1 MHETQKK
8 IIIAAF
14 VFVVLITVLFA
25 RPQITS
31 AQILGTGTMP
41 VWCVPWDF
49 NCLKEG
55 ILDTAAKAIMKSM
68 IRQLRAAT
76 INWILTGDFEI
87 KKPFFVTSFIADPQR
102 IADNAARTFLSGLTG
117 INFCNFH
124 PKIRSIQQFI
134 IPLDFSAVLAC
145 QGPGQL
151 QQQRPANGIAGR
163 LASNL
168 PSSNISS
175 IVYNLKKEQEGA
187 IQRGMSAF
195 TEEVRNNLGFLG
207 QRDPKTG
214 KIKTPGNLIA
224 ETLIGSQNSEMFG
237 QEVNQEIFSA
247 IVDVIDTAI
256 GKTIQDGILGK
267 F

>member
-1 MHETQKK
+1 MTHLQHNTRG
-8 IIIAAF
+8 IAMAF
-14 VFVVLITVLFA
+14 LILVLAGTLFVPQQNAEATVPTHCSFL
-25 RPQITS
+25 
-31 AQILGTGTMP
+31 
-41 VWCVPWDF
+41 DF
-49 NCLKEG
+49 NCIKEG
-55 ILDTAAKAIMKSM
+55 LLDTAAKAIMKKI

-102 IADNAARTFLSGLTG
+102 IADNAARLFLSELTG
-117 INFCNFH
+117 INFCKFH
-124 PKIRSIQQFI
+124 PNLRSAQNLLLNIDLNLTLSCNPNLGGRRFSNRSGGLLGSTMPSANFSTVMRTLRDAQS
-134 IPLDFSAVLAC
+134 SAVHR
-145 QGPGQL
+145 Q
-151 QQQRPANGIAGR
+151 I
-163 LASNL
+163 
-168 PSSNISS
+168 
-175 IVYNLKKEQEGA
+175 
-187 IQRGMSAF
+187 SAF
-195 TEEVRNNLGFLG
+195 AEEVRTNSGFLG

>member
-1 MHETQKK
+1 MKTVNTK
-8 IIIAAF
+8 IVALFLLIAIAAGGIF
-14 VFVVLITVLFA
+14 IVPKTA
-25 RPQITS
+25 S
-31 AQILGTGTMP
+31 AQILGTGPLP

-55 ILDTAAKAIMKSM
+55 ILDPAAKAIMKK
-68 IRQLRAAT
+68 IVRQLRAAT

-102 IADNAARTFLSGLTG
+102 IADTAARLFLSELTG
-117 INFCNFH
+117 INFCSFH
-124 PKIRSIQQFI
+124 PNIRSVQGLLINIDLNQTLSCNFNGRSNEYRSNRIGGLIASTHASQN
-134 IPLDFSAVLAC
+134 FSTILNNVKRES
-145 QGPGQL
+145 QNQV
-151 QQQRPANGIAGR
+151 QR
-163 LASNL
+163 S
-168 PSSNISS
+168 ISS
-175 IVYNLKKEQEGA
+175 FA
-187 IQRGMSAF
+187 
-195 TEEVRNNLGFLG
+195 EEVRTNSGFLG

-224 ETLIGSQNSEMFG
+224 ETLIGAQNSEMFG

-256 GKTIQDGILGK
+256 GKTIQDGILGN

>member
-1 MHETQKK
+1 MAHLTHNSRG
-8 IIIAAF
+8 IATAF
-14 VFVVLITVLFA
+14 LMLVLAGMLFVPRQNAEATVPTHCSFLD
-25 RPQITS
+25 
-31 AQILGTGTMP
+31 
-41 VWCVPWDF
+41 V
-49 NCLKEG
+49 NCIKEYV
-55 ILDTAAKAIMKSM
+55 LDTAAKAVMKKI
-68 IRQLRAAT
+68 IRTLRAAT
-76 INWILTGDFEI
+76 INWIITGDFEI

-124 PKIRSIQQFI
+124 PNLRSIQQFI
-134 IPLDFSAVLAC
+134 IPLDFSAILSC
-145 QGPGQL
+145 QGPGQI

-175 IVYNLKKEQEGA
+175 VLYNLKKEQESA
-187 IQRGMSAF
+187 VQRGMSAF
-195 TEEVRNNLGFLG
+195 TEEVRNNSGFLG

-224 ETLIGSQNSEMFG
+224 ETLIGAQNSEMFG

-247 IVDVIDTAI
+247 IVDVIDMAI